1 MSCTRRSGSSSAASP
16 ATSRMDRLK
25 SFLRDL
31 RRHSSSSRSGCGAA
45 PRTRA
50 STTSNEFKFQ
60 VNWTF
65 RGPLISDKSALVD
78 ELRRTIRDVNNFP
91 KPGIV
96 FKDVTPVLLD
106 ARLFARTVQLMA
118 EPYRDARVTRV
129 VSIES
134 RGFLFGAPI
143 ALELGAGL
151 VPIRKPGKLPAA
163 TQRIEYALE
172 YGTDALEMH
181 HDAVQPGDRVMVVD
195 DVLATGGTANAAAQ
209 LVGGTGAAVVG
220 FSFLIELDFLKGRQR
235 LQGRRVEALLHYA

>member
-1 MSCTRRSGSSSAASP
+1 MEMTRRA
-16 ATSRMDRLK
+16 
-25 SFLRDL
+25 
-31 RRHSSSSRSGCGAA
+31 
-45 PRTRA
+45 
-50 STTSNEFKFQ
+50 
-60 VNWTF
+60 
-65 RGPLISDKSALVD
+65 
-78 ELRRTIRDVNNFP
+78 IRDVKDFP

-96 FKDVTPVLLD
+96 FKDVTPLLLD
-106 ARLFARTVQLMA
+106 PKLLEAVIAAMA
-118 EPYRDARVTRV
+118 EPYRSARINRV

-163 TQRIEYALE
+163 TQRVEYALE

-181 HDAVQPGDRVMVVD
+181 HDAVQSGDRVLVVD

-209 LVGGTGAAVVG
+209 LVGGTGASVVG

-235 LQGRRVEALLHYA
+235 IQGRHVEALLHYA

>member
-1 MSCTRRSGSSSAASP
+1 LT
-16 ATSRMDRLK
+16 
-25 SFLRDL
+25 
-31 RRHSSSSRSGCGAA
+31 
-45 PRTRA
+45 
-50 STTSNEFKFQ
+50 
-60 VNWTF
+60 
-65 RGPLISDKSALVD
+65 SDKTEVVA
-78 ELRRTIRDVNNFP
+78 ELKRTIRDVNNFP

-106 ARLFARTVQLMA
+106 VELFAQTVTLMA
-118 EPYRDARVTRV
+118 DPYRDARITRV

-143 ALELGAGL
+143 ALALGAGL

-163 TQRIEYALE
+163 TQRVEYALE

-181 HDAVQPGDRVMVVD
+181 HDAVGPGDRVLVVD

-220 FSFLIELDFLKGRQR
+220 FTFLIELDFLKGRQR
-235 LQGRRVEALLHYA
+235 LQGRRVEALLRYA

>member
-1 MSCTRRSGSSSAASP
+1 MC
-16 ATSRMDRLK
+16 
-25 SFLRDL
+25 
-31 RRHSSSSRSGCGAA
+31 
-45 PRTRA
+45 
-50 STTSNEFKFQ
+50 
-60 VNWTF
+60 
-65 RGPLISDKSALVD
+65 RGHLISDKSKLVD

-106 ARLFARTVQLMA
+106 VELFRQTVTAMA
-118 EPYRDARVTRV
+118 EPYRDARITRI

-151 VPIRKPGKLPAA
+151 VPIRKPGKLPAT
-163 TQRIEYALE
+163 TQRVEYALE

-181 HDAVQPGDRVMVVD
+181 HEAVQPGDRVLVVD
-195 DVLATGGTANAAAQ
+195 DVLATGGTANAAAH
-209 LVGGTGAAVVG
+209 LVGGTGAAVAG
-220 FSFLIELDFLKGRQR
+220 FSFLIELEFLKGRQG